1 MTVIKEHRRTPLYE
15 VHKALGARIV
25 DFAGWEMPVQYAGL
39 IEEHKAVR
47 SSCGIFDVSHM
58 GEIEIAG
65 PKAEQ
70 ACNMVT
76 TNNAEKLIDGKCQYT
91 IICNE
96 SGMALDDTILYRI
109 NSEKFIFCINASNVE
124 KIYNWLCAKIGQVAS
139 VIDRSP
145 EYGLIALQG
154 PKARGVLASI
164 TEDDTSGIKG
174 FHFAFVTLCGVAVM
188 LSRTGYTGEDG
199 FEIFCPAGST
209 VKIWKALMQAGAD
222 VGITPVGLGARDT
235 LRLEMGYPLYGHELT
250 EETTP
255 VEAGLKRFISLD
267 GGGDYFGKEVIA
279 GQLAGG
285 TSRRLVGIDMIDKA
299 IPRAGYLIMKDGVK
313 VGEITSGTFSPTLKR
328 PIAMAYL
335 ELSASE
341 PGTEVD
347 IDLRGRLR
355 AARVAKLPFYRR
367 PK

>member
-1 MTVIKEHRRTPLYE
+1 MRATNELRRTPLYQ

-25 DFAGWEMPVQYAGL
+25 DFAGWEMPVQYAGVM
-39 IEEHKAVR
+39 EEHKAVR

-70 ACNMVT
+70 ACNMVA
-76 TNNAEKLIDGKCQYT
+76 TNNAERLVDGKCQYT

-109 NSEKFIFCINASNVE
+109 NSEKFIFCVNASNVE
-124 KIYNWLCAKIGQVAS
+124 KIYDWLCARVGQVAS
-139 VIDRSP
+139 VIDRSS
-145 EYGLIALQG
+145 EYGLIAFQG
-154 PKARGVLASI
+154 PKARGVLADI
-164 TEDDTSGIKG
+164 TEDDTSVIKG
-174 FHFAFVTLCGVAVM
+174 FHFAFVTLCGVEVM

-199 FEIFCPAGST
+199 FEIFCPAAST
-209 VKIWKALMQAGAD
+209 AKIWNALMQAGSD
-222 VGITPVGLGARDT
+222 EGITPVGLGARDT

-255 VEAGLKRFISLD
+255 VEAGLKRFISVD
-267 GGGDYFGKEVIA
+267 GGDYFGKEVIA

-285 TSRRLVGIDMIDKA
+285 TLRKLVGIEMIDKA
-299 IPRAGYLIMKDGVK
+299 IPRAGYPIMKDGVQ
-313 VGEITSGTFSPTLKR
+313 VGEVTSGTFSPTLER

-335 ELSASE
+335 ELPVSE
-341 PGTEVD
+341 PGTEVY
-347 IDLRGRLR
+347 INLRGKMR

-367 PK
+367 SK